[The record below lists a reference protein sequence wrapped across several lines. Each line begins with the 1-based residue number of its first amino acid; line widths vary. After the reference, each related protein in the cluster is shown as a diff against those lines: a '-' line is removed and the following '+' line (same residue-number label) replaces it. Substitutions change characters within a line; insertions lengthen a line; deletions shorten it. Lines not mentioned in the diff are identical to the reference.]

1 MEASNRVLKIEI
13 TGKTILFTI
22 LVILLLKA
30 LFLLKNIFLNL
41 FVAFIFMSALKP
53 SVDFLDKKNVP
64 RVLAAILVI
73 IISVGILIT
82 FLYYALPPLAIQ
94 TKDFFLY
101 ASKQL
106 FLTLQKLDKQIS
118 VRDFL
123 QFQTFSQHIPDITN
137 AVTKIIVSIFS
148 NVLDFISILF
158 FTLYFLLEVKHLEK
172 LAARVLSK
180 RQASFFMETLTSVE
194 KQLGAWVRGELI
206 LMLAVGIL
214 SYTGLSLLQV
224 NYALPLAVIA
234 GLLEVFPIIG
244 PILSVFPAFFVAATT
259 SWILGIAVIALYIII
274 QQLENN
280 LIVPL
285 VMKTVVGIPPLAVL
299 ISLLIGQKLAGFTG
313 IILAVPIVATLVIVL
328 KEIFKYKEQETK
340 QETTATHT
348 SK

>member
-1 MEASNRVLKIEI
+1 MDAKNKVVKIEI

-22 LVILLLKA
+22 LVLLLLKT
-30 LFLLKNIFLNL
+30 LFLLRNIFLNL

-53 SVDFLDKKNVP
+53 SVDFLEKRGLP

-73 IISVGILIT
+73 IISLGILIT
-82 FLYYALPPLAIQ
+82 FLYYALPPLAVQ
-94 TKDFFLY
+94 TKDFFIY

-106 FLTLQKLDKQIS
+106 FLALQKLDRQIS

-123 QFQTFSQHIPDITN
+123 QFQTLSQHIPNITN
-137 AVTKIIVSIFS
+137 AISKIIVSLFS
-148 NVLDFISILF
+148 NVLDFISLLF
-158 FTLYFLLEVKHLEK
+158 FTIYFLLGIKNLEK
-172 LAARVLSK
+172 LAVKILPK
-180 RQASFFMETLTSVE
+180 RQAGFFMETLTSVE

-206 LMLAVGIL
+206 LMLTIGLL
-214 SYTGLSLLQV
+214 SYIGLTLLQV

-244 PILSVFPAFFVAATT
+244 PVLSVFPAFFVAATT
-259 SWILGIAVIALYIII
+259 SWVLGVAVIALYIII

-299 ISLLIGQKLAGFTG
+299 TSLVIGQKLAGVTG
-313 IILAVPIVATLVIVL
+313 IILAVPIVATLVIIL
-328 KEIFKYKEQETK
+328 KEIFKYKEQETTPAPSAK
-340 QETTATHT
+340 
-348 SK
+348 